1 MLYKAYRNERD
12 ACVRERLLL
21 VIRVPFDKQ
30 HIESVAKELHR
41 AKLWAYKRY
50 KRHRDEGWKIR
61 DRQING
67 EPSAIPKGE
76 MDKIKQELSDSNI
89 EWGFREVVNLVQKRT
104 RVRHHEVHICRLLHK
119 WGFKSKVRRNGLSE
133 EHPGKRK
140 TSLKKHREY

>member
-1 MLYKAYRNERD
+1 MNRWQRNYTGLDRGPTNGTRD
-12 ACVRERLLL
+12 TGT
-21 VIRVPFDKQ
+21 K
-30 HIESVAKELHR
+30 
-41 AKLWAYKRY
+41 
-50 KRHRDEGWKIR
+50 GWKIR

-67 EPSAIPKGE
+67 KPSAIPKGE
-76 MDKIKQELSDSNI
+76 MDKIKQELSDSNT
-89 EWGFREVVNLVQKRT
+89 EWGFREVVDLVQKRT